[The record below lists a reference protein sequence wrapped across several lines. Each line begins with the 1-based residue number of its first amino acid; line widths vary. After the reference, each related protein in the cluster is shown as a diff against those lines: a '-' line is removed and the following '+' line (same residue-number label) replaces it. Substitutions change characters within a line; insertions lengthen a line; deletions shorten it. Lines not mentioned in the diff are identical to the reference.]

1 MLFLVFELDGERY
14 ALDAREIVRVLP
26 LQPVR
31 AFAGTPPYIAGV
43 IDHEGAPV
51 PVVDMAMLALGR
63 PARALMSTRLVLVN
77 DKAPAALD
85 KTLGTTAGTTAGT
98 TVGTTAAM
106 AAASA
111 EHGARPRRIALLLE
125 CATRTQTLAPAAFAD
140 SGIATPEAR
149 WLGPVASDAH
159 GFVQWVKV
167 EQLLDERVRALLFP
181 DPPTWREAAAPG
193 ESMQSDSI
201 PAGRTP

>member
-43 IDHEGAPV
+43 IDHDGAPV
-51 PVVDMAMLALGR
+51 PVVDLARLALGR
-63 PARALMSTRLVLVN
+63 PSRALMSTRLVLVN
-77 DKAPAALD
+77 DGASGVD
-85 KTLGTTAGTTAGT
+85 TSGG
-98 TVGTTAAM
+98 
-106 AAASA
+106 ASA
-111 EHGARPRRIALLLE
+111 DIDTPPRCLALLLE
-125 CATRTQTLAPAAFAD
+125 SATRTQTLAADAFAEG
-140 SGIATPEAR
+140 GIATPEAR

-167 EQLLDERVRALLFP
+167 DQLLDARVRALLFP
-181 DPPTWREAAAPG
+181 DPPSWRRAATDELAP
-193 ESMQSDSI
+193 
-201 PAGRTP
+201 

>member
-31 AFAGTPPYIAGV
+31 AFAGTPPYISGV

-77 DKAPAALD
+77 DQAPGALD
-85 KTLGTTAGTTAGT
+85 MTRGTPE
-98 TVGTTAAM
+98 GTTAAM
-106 AAASA
+106 AAASGG
-111 EHGARPRRIALLLE
+111 HGARPRCIALLLE
-125 CATRTQTLAPAAFAD
+125 CATRTQTLAPEAFAD
-140 SGIATPEAR
+140 GGIATPEAR

-167 EQLLDERVRALLFP
+167 GQLLDERVRALLFP
-181 DPPTWREAAAPG
+181 DPPTWRDSAVPG
-193 ESMQSDSI
+193 NAMPGDSI

>member
-43 IDHEGAPV
+43 IDHDGAPV
-51 PVVDMAMLALGR
+51 PVVDLAMLALGR
-63 PARALMSTRLVLVN
+63 PSRALMSTRLVLVN
-77 DKAPAALD
+77 DGASGG
-85 KTLGTTAGTTAGT
+85 GTSGVTASGG
-98 TVGTTAAM
+98 
-106 AAASA
+106 ASA
-111 EHGARPRRIALLLE
+111 NVDTPPRCLALLLE
-125 CATRTQTLAPAAFAD
+125 SATRTQTLAADAFAEG
-140 SGIATPEAR
+140 GIATPEAR

-167 EQLLDERVRALLFP
+167 DQLLDARVRALLFP
-181 DPPTWREAAAPG
+181 DPPSWRRAATDELAP
-193 ESMQSDSI
+193 
-201 PAGRTP
+201 

>member
-43 IDHEGAPV
+43 IDHDGAPV
-51 PVVDMAMLALGR
+51 PVVDLAMLALGR
-63 PARALMSTRLVLVN
+63 PSRALMSTRLVLVN
-77 DKAPAALD
+77 DGAS
-85 KTLGTTAGTTAGT
+85 G
-98 TVGTTAAM
+98 VGTSGGDAADIDTP
-106 AAASA
+106 
-111 EHGARPRRIALLLE
+111 PRCLALLLE
-125 CATRTQTLAPAAFAD
+125 SATRTQTLDADAFAEG
-140 SGIATPEAR
+140 GIATPEAR

-167 EQLLDERVRALLFP
+167 DQLLDARVRALLFP
-181 DPPTWREAAAPG
+181 DPPSWRRAATDERAP
-193 ESMQSDSI
+193 
-201 PAGRTP
+201 

>member
-1 MLFLVFELDGERY
+1 MLFLVFELDSERY

-51 PVVDMAMLALGR
+51 PVIDMAMLALGR
-63 PARALMSTRLVLVN
+63 PARMLMSTRLVLVDDN
-77 DKAPAALD
+77 APAASN
-85 KTLGTTAGTTAGT
+85 TL
-98 TVGTTAAM
+98 
-106 AAASA
+106 SA
-111 EHGARPRRIALLLE
+111 TPALTPGDGVPPRRIALLLE
-125 CATRTQTLAPAAFAD
+125 CATRTQTLSPEAFAEA
-140 SGIATPEAR
+140 GIATPEAR
-149 WLGPVASDAH
+149 WLGPVASDPH

-181 DPPTWREAAAPG
+181 DPPTWRDAASGSVSPTGRAP
-193 ESMQSDSI
+193 
-201 PAGRTP
+201 

>member
-63 PARALMSTRLVLVN
+63 PARTLMSTRLVLVD
-77 DKAPAALD
+77 DKAPAAC
-85 KTLGTTAGTTAGT
+85 GTDAVTRSATNPA
-98 TVGTTAAM
+98 TTAAM
-106 AAASA
+106 PAPTASDNA
-111 EHGARPRRIALLLE
+111 PPRRIALLLE
-125 CATRTQTLAPAAFAD
+125 CATRTQTLAPDAFAEA
-140 SGIATPEAR
+140 GIATPEAR

-181 DPPTWREAAAPG
+181 DPPSWRDADSAGDASPG
-193 ESMQSDSI
+193 EFAS
-201 PAGRTP
+201 GRRTP